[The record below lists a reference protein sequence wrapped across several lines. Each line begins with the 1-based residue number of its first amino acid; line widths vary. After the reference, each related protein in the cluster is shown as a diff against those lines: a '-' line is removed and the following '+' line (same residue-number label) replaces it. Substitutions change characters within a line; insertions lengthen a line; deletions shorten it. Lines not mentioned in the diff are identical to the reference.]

1 MVQRC
6 KEHWVPACVN
16 YGVPDPNKK
25 PEVSNERPDDSNKK
39 PDPFA
44 CAIAWKPGC
53 PGEAEAARSL
63 IQAGPSTGAYPTPL
77 AFSARG
83 FLQSGW
89 PIVVKYRVPPGA
101 IPTLTV
107 TPQFGGGE
115 PFKHALPPS
124 DGADRLYSFA
134 AAVPGSSEKVIVADY
149 VITAYDPASNAS
161 VPVTI
166 LGFGAGPR
174 AVGSI
179 AIDQITT
186 DPAIVKR
193 PTGKD
198 VTLLTFT
205 YLLENDWDLVSE
217 DLWRDCTHIGIFCNW
232 SHPRNPY
239 HPSGAGRQTWEWQV
253 KKNAKLGQY
262 QLVIRAWHSCGAQ
275 VDPNAYHQCGKQLD
289 WVIGSAGPVFIQ

>member
-1 MVQRC
+1 MEKLLAPRSRMLFGPALALCLLALPATAAGQAQSPSAPNAQAMVQRC

-107 TPQFGGGE
+107 TP
-115 PFKHALPPS
+115 
-124 DGADRLYSFA
+124 
-134 AAVPGSSEKVIVADY
+134 
-149 VITAYDPASNAS
+149 
-161 VPVTI
+161 
-166 LGFGAGPR
+166 
-174 AVGSI
+174 
-179 AIDQITT
+179 
-186 DPAIVKR
+186 
-193 PTGKD
+193 
-198 VTLLTFT
+198 
-205 YLLENDWDLVSE
+205 
-217 DLWRDCTHIGIFCNW
+217 
-232 SHPRNPY
+232 
-239 HPSGAGRQTWEWQV
+239 
-253 KKNAKLGQY
+253 
-262 QLVIRAWHSCGAQ
+262 
-275 VDPNAYHQCGKQLD
+275 
-289 WVIGSAGPVFIQ
+289 